1 MAYQPFRL
9 IGDSVAELKRPNYRE
24 FLDRRVLTPG
34 LKMWME
40 RRRRRPDYPFP
51 DTKFNPNTGQEQPD
65 EAYEAVYTWFLGRG
79 SETCAGYLSVLDS
92 ISGLSGEER
101 TAAREMLEGFVRA
114 QNEAIMKT
122 LERNEG
128 RIPFRVNREY
138 LGVDR
143 TGNRVHLSGDGCNAS
158 EIFAAKA
165 LLAGG
170 DSREGAVG
178 VSVFKRFVDAAF
190 RNGYEDDTANYDRN
204 HHAESPFMLAFAAFR
219 YLLAHAVTVEE
230 QREWAELARRMMD
243 YVLTSFWDA
252 ERGRFYELID
262 FTTRQRKSPFIPGHA
277 CELVGLGLQA
287 ITALQ
292 ETAAA
297 SPEGENG
304 TFSDV
309 VDELLRILFVSY
321 ELGYD
326 HEHGGIVQSVDPD
339 SRAVLNDDLSWWCLP
354 EAMRAAAYAVKFAP
368 DSARRARALEI
379 LRTASNDYFT
389 YYPNP
394 DFYLFPFRTR
404 SGRTG
409 GVKDFMP
416 VVPEADPLY
425 HSNLSFIDML
435 GVIRTL

>member
-1 MAYQPFRL
+1 MIYQPFRL
-9 IGDSVAELKRPNYRE
+9 IGDSVAELKTPDYRE
-24 FLDRRVLTPG
+24 FLHRSVLTPG
-34 LKMWME
+34 LQMLMQ
-40 RRRRRPDYPFP
+40 RHRRRPDYPFP
-51 DTKFNPNTGQEQPD
+51 DTKFNPNTGREQPL
-65 EAYEAVYTWFLGRG
+65 EAYDEIYTWFLGRG
-79 SETCAGYLSVLDS
+79 GETCAGYLTVLDS
-92 ISGLSGEER
+92 ISGLSTQER

-114 QNEAIMKT
+114 QNEAIMKI

-138 LGVDR
+138 IGIDR
-143 TGNRVHLSGDGCNAS
+143 TGDRVRLSGAGCNAS

-170 DSREGAVG
+170 DSKEGAAG
-178 VSVFKRFVDAAF
+178 VAVFKRFVDSAF
-190 RNGYEDDTANYDRN
+190 RNGYEDDTAGYDRN

-219 YLLAHAVTVEE
+219 HLLAHDTTPDGP
-230 QREWAELARRMMD
+230 REWAGLARRMMD
-243 YVLTSFWDA
+243 YVLSTFWDA

-262 FTTRQRKSPFIPGHA
+262 FTTRRREPPFIPGHA

-292 ETAAA
+292 AKGALSA
-297 SPEGENG
+297 GGENG
-304 TFSDV
+304 VFAEAI
-309 VDELLRILFVSY
+309 DELLRILSVSY

-326 HEHGGIVQSVDPD
+326 HEHGGILQSVDPD
-339 SRAVLNDDLSWWCLP
+339 SGQVLNDDLSWWCLP
-354 EAMRAAAYAVKFAP
+354 EAMRAAAYAVSFAP
-368 DSARRARALEI
+368 DGERRARSLEI

-394 DFYLFPFRTR
+394 AFYLFPFRTR

-409 GVKDFMP
+409 KVRDYMP

-435 GVIRTL
+435 DAIGRL